1 MSTRDSD
8 SRVIYP
14 GVAGFDPLGHGGRTR
29 SLLFKAPR
37 PRGTHDYIK
46 GRIRL
51 RGK

>member
-1 MSTRDSD
+1 MSTRDMD
-8 SRVIYP
+8 NRVIYP
-14 GVAGFDPLGHGGRTR
+14 GVAGFDPLGHGGKKRT
-29 SLLFKAPR
+29 LLFDAIR